1 MWEKLKSR
9 KLLVVI
15 LCMIIG
21 ILQLYKVN
29 ENMIS
34 IICGT
39 IMIVVPTIIYLIIEG
54 IVDFKRVK
62 ESAEKIATLLTTFNE
77 KEIKS

>member
-21 ILQLYKVN
+21 VLQLYKVN
-29 ENMIS
+29 ESMVS
-34 IICGT
+34 MICGT